1 MNEDNNLSKKDEL
14 SPLRTY
20 KQDVAAGLGTEGTSI
35 ASIAMQEQKKR
46 EEESLTGERESR
58 LSKRL
63 VVIILALV
71 VVGAIALSF
80 VVFIWQRPAM
90 VVVMPTDTLPAPLLY
105 AETQERFKVSGQTP
119 EVAYRNVVAKLT
131 GASFASGSIN
141 EVILVKASTTPLS
154 AQEFSTA
161 LDLDIPDK
169 LVRFVDKKFMLG
181 TYSFRTVRGFIVLQP
196 FSYGSVLAELLAWE
210 KDMPGELVPLLTGKD
225 LLSTVGS
232 LGSPQGGWQDA
243 VIRNIDVRVLKD
255 TSGTTLLLYAFLPAR
270 SSGGTQMLIIAP
282 DEELFAELLL
292 RSQSPR
298 PVLQ

>member
-1 MNEDNNLSKKDEL
+1 MENERINNTKDEL

-46 EEESLTGERESR
+46 EEESLSGEKDSR

-63 VVIILALV
+63 VVIIAALV
-71 VVGAIALSF
+71 IIGAMVLSF
-80 VVFIWQRPAM
+80 VVFLWQRPPA
-90 VVVMPTDTLPAPLLY
+90 VVVFPSDTLPAPLLY
-105 AETQERFKVSGQTP
+105 AETQERFVVSGKTSATLYKD
-119 EVAYRNVVAKLT
+119 VAAKLS

-141 EVILVKASTTPLS
+141 EVILTKASTTPLS

-161 LDLDIPDK
+161 LDLGIPDK

-181 TYSFRTVRGFIVLQP
+181 SYSFRITRGFVVLQP
-196 FSYGSVLAELLAWE
+196 FSYGSVLSELLAWE
-210 KDMPGELVPLLTGKD
+210 KDMPGELVPLLTGKE
-225 LLSTVGS
+225 LPATVGS
-232 LGSPQGGWQDA
+232 WQDT
-243 VIRNIDVRVLKD
+243 VIRNIDVRVLKN

-270 SSGGTQMLIIAP
+270 SSDGTQLLIIAP

-298 PVLQ
+298 PVIQ